1 MIEQYCVTAA
11 VADGKKIV
19 IIIILSYDDDDTDSN
34 SWLVGMDDHAQC
46 QQQLHQYCVSP
57 PIRYKADFY
66 HTDFIIIIIIIIII
80 WCKEQDDHAD
90 EWS

>member
-1 MIEQYCVTAA
+1 MMMLTIFFLQPLHKLV
-11 VADGKKIV
+11 
-19 IIIILSYDDDDTDSN
+19 SYDDCD

-46 QQQLHQYCVSP
+46 QQQQQLHQYCVST

-66 HTDFIIIIIIIIII
+66 HADYIIIIIIIIIII
-80 WCKEQDDHAD
+80 WCKEQDDPAD